1 MAHIERLKEI
11 RNLGLSAEIGP
22 KLHQKAPALA
32 REGGQ
37 TAVYQLKEYEADR
50 RHATLVALMIET
62 AATLTDE
69 ALDLHDR
76 LIGSFFTKSKDKYER
91 TFAEQGKAI
100 NDKVRLYAKV
110 GSALVAAREQGR
122 DPYAAIEAV
131 ISWENF
137 SASVREAEQLARDE
151 DFNPLSPLAA
161 LFQPNDA
168 IVRRYLRSSP
178 ILHLLR
184 GSRYRPESPAVDE
197 SRRFTQIPSNV
208 YRIYPQALGEP
219 YSPKTA

>member
-1 MAHIERLKEI
+1 M
-11 RNLGLSAEIGP
+11 
-22 KLHQKAPALA
+22 A

-50 RHATLVALMIET
+50 RHATLAALMIET
-62 AATLTDE
+62 GATLTDE

-151 DFNPLSPLAA
+151 DFNPLSL
-161 LFQPNDA
+161 LSEHFSQL
-168 IVRRYLRSSP
+168 RRYLRHSSS

-184 GSRYRPESPAVDE
+184 GS
-197 SRRFTQIPSNV
+197 
-208 YRIYPQALGEP
+208 
-219 YSPKTA
+219 